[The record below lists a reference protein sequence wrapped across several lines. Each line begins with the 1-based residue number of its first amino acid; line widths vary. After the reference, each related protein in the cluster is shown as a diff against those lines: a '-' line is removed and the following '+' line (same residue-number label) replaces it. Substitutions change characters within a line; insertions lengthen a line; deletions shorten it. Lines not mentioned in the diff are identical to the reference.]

1 MTIFAV
7 IGMGIGIGIG
17 VGIDIG
23 MGYKSDVLIVEGSIN
38 AD

>member
-1 MTIFAV
+1 VTIFAV

-23 MGYKSDVLIVEGSIN
+23 MGYKSDLLIVEGSIN